1 MSFSFPFSPPIVVIM
16 KNFIQY
22 LFIKSV
28 PMSENILAESEDSW
42 NLRILFD
49 GRSGLGQEMLQGIQE
64 LRSGL
69 LLIFGLFIA

>member
-1 MSFSFPFSPPIVVIM
+1 
-16 KNFIQY
+16 
-22 LFIKSV
+22 
-28 PMSENILAESEDSW
+28 MSENILAESEDSW

-69 LLIFGLFIA
+69 LLIFGLYSSRKCACR